1 MGENLEQEVR
11 EMLSKLTG
19 LEPNEIGDE
28 ADLFKDLGIDSLKVI
43 EIATQIERQ
52 YQVVVKDSQ
61 LKNLRTVKEAVA
73 LLGELLEKKNHSC
86 PNYD

>member
-1 MGENLEQEVR
+1 MNENLELEVK

-19 LEPNEIGDE
+19 LEPSEIGDDD
-28 ADLFKDLGIDSLKVI
+28 DLFKDLGIDSLKVI

-61 LKNLRTVKEAVA
+61 LMKLRTVKDAA
-73 LLGELLEKKNHSC
+73 NFLRELLEKKNAKQ
-86 PNYD
+86 

>member
-1 MGENLEQEVR
+1 MSENLEQEVR

-19 LEPNEIGDE
+19 LEPSEIGDDD
-28 ADLFKDLGIDSLKVI
+28 DLFKDLGIDSLKVI
-43 EIATQIERQ
+43 EIATKIERQ

-73 LLGELLEKKNHSC
+73 LLRELLEKKNAK
-86 PNYD
+86 